1 MLIAWVHYEPS
12 NSSWPWK
19 CECIMELSFFST
31 THYRDMM
38 ASFCNHVTQN
48 DIIFKT
54 TSLINKLA
62 AWPPNYHKTARM
74 FPKSCASPHSTSK
87 WTLKRVSNNNHQWRI
102 QDFLQEGG
110 APTLSENYM
119 KMKEFGPVGGA
130 HPWSPLGSAN
140 DHDWSPY

>member
-1 MLIAWVHYEPS
+1 
-12 NSSWPWK
+12 
-19 CECIMELSFFST
+19 
-31 THYRDMM
+31 MM

-48 DIIFKT
+48 DIIFKM
-54 TSLINKLA
+54 TSLVNKLA

-87 WTLKRVSNNNHQWRI
+87 TSQQTTTINGGSRI
-102 QDFLQEGG
+102 FFRGS

-140 DHDWSPY
+140 DHD

>member
-1 MLIAWVHYEPS
+1 
-12 NSSWPWK
+12 
-19 CECIMELSFFST
+19 MELSFFST
-31 THYRDMM
+31 THYRDMV

-87 WTLKRVSNNNHQWRI
+87 WTLKRASNNNHQWRI
-102 QDFLQEGG
+102 QNFLKGECPDSFRKLHENERIWTRGG
-110 APTLSENYM
+110 ARIP
-119 KMKEFGPVGGA
+119 GA
-130 HPWSPLGSAN
+130 PLDPQMTMTEALIK
-140 DHDWSPY
+140 